1 MCKITQSPIARRS
14 HKRKDGGDEVKESVL
29 TRGGPTSREVVTTN
43 SRKSAEAIL
52 AMSMREGPNKT
63 IVKVGGTQT
72 QALKIRHKTEAKAD
86 RRE

>member
-1 MCKITQSPIARRS
+1 MCRITQSPIARRS
-14 HKRKDGGDEVKESVL
+14 HKRKDGGDEAKESVL

-43 SRKSAEAIL
+43 SRKSAEVIV

-72 QALKIRHKTEAKAD
+72 
-86 RRE
+86 